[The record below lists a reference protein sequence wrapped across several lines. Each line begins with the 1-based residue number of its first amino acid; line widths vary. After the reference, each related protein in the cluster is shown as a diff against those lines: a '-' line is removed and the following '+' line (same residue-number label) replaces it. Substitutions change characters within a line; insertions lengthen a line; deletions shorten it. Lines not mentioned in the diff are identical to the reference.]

1 MVATLEHR
9 AWGSL
14 IQKLEGLAWPSDSL
28 CLTQGVLPYWSI
40 CEVWQNR
47 LGLRCG
53 FLLWRCYQVIWLIVN
68 HNIHIYIYM
77 SDMMYINVYP
87 MISMIDLH
95 KMVEVHPLYMASS
108 LLDLDVLGGLGH
120 LDPRV
125 SPMRHDL
132 PGLVMTNFW
141 NTRPGLIWFNMVMM
155 GWFAG
160 IMMGSYWDI
169 DGYTLW

>member
-1 MVATLEHR
+1 MPYSRRFAI
-9 AWGSL
+9 L
-14 IQKLEGLAWPSDSL
+14 IHLRGLTKQIGLALWVFAL
-28 CLTQGVLPYWSI
+28 EVLPGDLTNCQSQYT
-40 CEVWQNR
+40 
-47 LGLRCG
+47 
-53 FLLWRCYQVIWLIVN
+53 
-68 HNIHIYIYM
+68 YIYM

-132 PGLVMTNFW
+132 PGLVMTNF
-141 NTRPGLIWFNMVMM
+141 
-155 GWFAG
+155 
-160 IMMGSYWDI
+160 
-169 DGYTLW
+169 